1 MSLTLK
7 VEFSDDQLAE
17 LRRGIIEEIKQSPL
31 DFGKRT
37 KLYTVK
43 EFAQVIGK
51 SERTIRDWIAAGIV
65 RPADTPGNYRIPAS
79 EYERV
84 MGL

>member
-37 KLYTVK
+37 KPYTVK
-43 EFAQVIGK
+43 EFAEITPW
-51 SERTIRDWIAAGIV
+51 SERTIRDKIAAKLIEKLDV
-65 RPADTPGNYRIPAS
+65 TGNYLIPAS
-79 EYERV
+79 EYERL